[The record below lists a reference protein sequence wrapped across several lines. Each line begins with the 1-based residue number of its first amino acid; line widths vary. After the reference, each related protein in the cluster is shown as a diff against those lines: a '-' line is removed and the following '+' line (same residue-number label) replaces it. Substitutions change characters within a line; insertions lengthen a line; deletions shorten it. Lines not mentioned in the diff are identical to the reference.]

1 MSKCLEE
8 EDEFLCDDSNYV
20 PNSSTFRI
28 KVYLPNSYPL
38 LIVLKKD
45 ATVQD
50 AIEKTI
56 RKSNALTS
64 LFQKKCKEL
73 KEEAEKATAEKN
85 KTEQEV
91 MATSPPLDMPEFH
104 STQGDG
110 PQHHDS
116 LDGLTDFLESSNMES
131 SRRRGPPNEEIVTSM
146 CLDHIIGSK
155 AMTLLTDSMAYEL
168 RMEIADG
175 ECDMDFPG
183 RISPIRI
190 DS

>member
-20 PNSSTFRI
+20 PNSSTFRV
-28 KVYLPNSYPL
+28 KVYLPNSHPL

-64 LFQKKCKEL
+64 LFQTKCKEL
-73 KEEAEKATAEKN
+73 KEEAEKAAAEKN
-85 KTEQEV
+85 ETEQEV
-91 MATSPPLDMPEFH
+91 LATSPPLDMSEFD
-104 STQGDG
+104 STKGDG

-116 LDGLTDFLESSNMES
+116 LDGLTDFLESSNMET
-131 SRRRGPPNEEIVTSM
+131 SRRRSLLNEEIVASKRF
-146 CLDHIIGSK
+146 DNIIGSK
-155 AMTLLTDSMAYEL
+155 AMTLLTDGMAYEL

-183 RISPIRI
+183 EAIE
-190 DS
+190 

>member
-1 MSKCLEE
+1 MEE

-20 PNSSTFRI
+20 PNSLTFRI
-28 KVYLPNSYPL
+28 KVYLPNGYPL

-73 KEEAEKATAEKN
+73 KEEAEKAAAEKN
-85 KTEQEV
+85 EVDQEV
-91 MATSPPLDMPEFH
+91 LATSPPLEIPEFD
-104 STQGDG
+104 SAQEDG
-110 PQHHDS
+110 SQHHDS
-116 LDGLTDFLESSNMES
+116 LDGLTDFLESS
-131 SRRRGPPNEEIVTSM
+131 RRRGQSNEDIVTAM
-146 CLDHIIGSK
+146 RLDHIIGSK

-183 RISPIRI
+183 SFMICIIMYSP
-190 DS
+190 